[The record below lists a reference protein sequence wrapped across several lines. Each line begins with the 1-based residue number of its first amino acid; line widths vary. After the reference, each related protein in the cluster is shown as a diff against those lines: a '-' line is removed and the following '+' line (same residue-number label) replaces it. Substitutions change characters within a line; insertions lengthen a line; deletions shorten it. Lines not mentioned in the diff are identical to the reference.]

1 MKLLLITA
9 VAEFENEVKQILKK
23 AQVKTFSYREVTG
36 YRNTSE
42 DAIESNWFGT
52 EMNENESIMFY
63 AFVEKE
69 NVDLVFNLIKEFNS
83 QQETSSHV
91 HSAILNIEKSNL

>member
-9 VAEFENEVKQILKK
+9 IAEFGKEVKQILKNT
-23 AQVKTFSYREVTG
+23 QVKNYSYQEVVG
-36 YRNTSE
+36 YRNTTQ
-42 DAIESNWFGT
+42 DALNSNWFGT

-69 NVDLVFNLIKEFNS
+69 NVDLVFDAVTEFNS
-83 QQETSSHV
+83 KQESQSHI
-91 HSAILNIEKSNL
+91 HTAILNIEKSN

>member
-9 VAEFENEVKQILKK
+9 IAEFGKEVKQILKN
-23 AQVKTFSYREVTG
+23 AQVKNYSYQEVVG
-36 YRNTSE
+36 YRNATQ
-42 DAIESNWFGT
+42 DALNSNWFGT

-69 NVDLVFNLIKEFNS
+69 NVDLVFDAVTEFNS
-83 QQETSSHV
+83 KQESQSHI
-91 HSAILNIEKSNL
+91 HTTILNIEKSN

>member
-9 VAEFENEVKQILKK
+9 IAEFGKEVKQILKN
-23 AQVKTFSYREVTG
+23 AQVKNYSYQEVVG
-36 YRNTSE
+36 YRNATQ
-42 DAIESNWFGT
+42 DALNSNWFGT

-69 NVDLVFNLIKEFNS
+69 NVNLVFDAVTEFNS
-83 QQETSSHV
+83 KQESQSHI
-91 HSAILNIEKSNL
+91 HTAILNIEKSN

>member
-9 VAEFENEVKQILKK
+9 VSEFENEVKQILKK

-42 DAIESNWFGT
+42 DTIESNWFGA

-63 AFVEKE
+63 AFVPKE
-69 NVDLVFNLIKEFNS
+69 HVDLLFSLIAEFNS
-83 QQETSSHV
+83 QQETLSHI
-91 HSAILNIEKSNL
+91 HSAILNIEKSN

>member
-9 VAEFENEVKQILKK
+9 VAEFEKEVKQILKK
-23 AQVKTFSYREVTG
+23 SQVKTFSFREVTG

-42 DAIESNWFGT
+42 DAIESNWFGS

-63 AFVEKE
+63 AFVPKE
-69 NVDLVFNLIKEFNS
+69 NVDMVFSAISEFNS
-83 QQETSSHV
+83 NQETLSHI
-91 HSAILNIEKSNL
+91 HSAILNIEKTN

>member
-9 VAEFENEVKQILKK
+9 VSEFEKEVKQILKK

-42 DAIESNWFGT
+42 DAIESNWFGS

-63 AFVEKE
+63 AFVPKE
-69 NVDLVFNLIKEFNS
+69 NVDMVFSAISEFNS
-83 QQETSSHV
+83 NQETLSHI
-91 HSAILNIEKSNL
+91 HSAILNIEKTN

>member
-1 MKLLLITA
+1 MKLLIITA
-9 VAEFENEVKQILKK
+9 VAEFEKEVKQILKK
-23 AQVKTFSYREVTG
+23 AQVKTFSYREVTS
-36 YRNTSE
+36 YRDTSE

-69 NVDLVFNLIKEFNS
+69 NVDMVCSAITEFNAKP
-83 QQETSSHV
+83 ETLSHI
-91 HSAILNIEKSNL
+91 HFAILNIEKSN

>member
-23 AQVKTFSYREVTG
+23 ALVKTYSYKAVVG

-42 DAIESNWFGT
+42 DAIGSNWFGT

-63 AFVEKE
+63 AFVQKE
-69 NVDLVFNLIKEFNS
+69 NVDIVCNSVKEFNS
-83 QQETSSHV
+83 KQETLSHIHV
-91 HSAILNIEKSNL
+91 VTLNIEKSN

>member
-9 VAEFENEVKQILKK
+9 VAEFEKEVKQILKK

-42 DAIESNWFGT
+42 DAIESNWFGS

-63 AFVEKE
+63 AFVPKE
-69 NVDLVFNLIKEFNS
+69 NVDMVFSAISEFNS
-83 QQETSSHV
+83 NQETLSHI
-91 HSAILNIEKSNL
+91 HSAILNIEKTN

>member
-9 VAEFENEVKQILKK
+9 VTEFENEVKQILKK

-52 EMNENESIMFY
+52 EMNENVSILFY
-63 AFVEKE
+63 AFVPKE
-69 NVDLVFNLIKEFNS
+69 NVDLVFSLIAEFNS
-83 QQETSSHV
+83 QQETLSHI
-91 HSAILNIEKSNL
+91 HSAVLNIEKSN

>member
-9 VAEFENEVKQILKK
+9 VAEFEKEVKQILKK

-36 YRNTSE
+36 YRDTSE

-69 NVDLVFNLIKEFNS
+69 NVDLGCNAITEFNAK
-83 QQETSSHV
+83 QETLSHIHFAV
-91 HSAILNIEKSNL
+91 INIEGSN

>member
-9 VAEFENEVKQILKK
+9 VSEFENEVKQILKK
-23 AQVKTFSYREVTG
+23 AQVKTFSYQEVTG

-52 EMNENESIMFY
+52 ERNENESIMFY

-69 NVDLVFNLIKEFNS
+69 KVNSIGEAISEFNAK
-83 QQETSSHV
+83 QETLSHIHLAV
-91 HSAILNIEKSNL
+91 LNIEQSI

>member
-9 VAEFENEVKQILKK
+9 IAEFGKEVRQILKV
-23 AQVKTFSYREVTG
+23 ANVKNYSYQEVVG
-36 YRNTSE
+36 YRNASHE
-42 DAIESNWFGT
+42 AINTNWFGT

-69 NVDLVFNLIKEFNS
+69 NVDLVCDAVTEFNS
-83 QQETSSHV
+83 KQESQSHI
-91 HSAILNIEKSNL
+91 HTAILNIEKSN

>member
-9 VAEFENEVKQILKK
+9 VTEFENEVKQILKK
-23 AQVKTFSYREVTG
+23 AQVKTFSYRDVSC

-52 EMNENESIMFY
+52 EMNESESILFY
-63 AFVEKE
+63 AFIPKE
-69 NVDLVFNLIKEFNS
+69 NVDLVFDLITEFNS
-83 QQETSSHV
+83 QQETLSHI
-91 HSAILNIEKSNL
+91 HSAVINIEKSN

>member
-42 DAIESNWFGT
+42 DAIESNWFGS
-52 EMNENESIMFY
+52 ERNENESIMFY
-63 AFVEKE
+63 AFVSKEK
-69 NVDLVFNLIKEFNS
+69 VDEVCQAIRTFNS
-83 QQETSSHV
+83 KQETLSHI
-91 HSAILNIEKSNL
+91 HSAVLNIEKSN

>member
-9 VAEFENEVKQILKK
+9 VAEFEKEVKQILKK

-69 NVDLVFNLIKEFNS
+69 NVDMVCSSINEFNAK
-83 QQETSSHV
+83 QETLSHI
-91 HSAILNIEKSNL
+91 HSAVINIEKSN

>member
-9 VAEFENEVKQILKK
+9 VAEFEKEVKQILKK
-23 AQVKTFSYREVTG
+23 SQVKTFSYREVTG
-36 YRNTSE
+36 YRDTSE

-69 NVDLVFNLIKEFNS
+69 NVDMVCSAITEFNAK
-83 QQETSSHV
+83 QQTLSHI
-91 HSAILNIEKSNL
+91 HSAVINIEKSN

>member
-9 VAEFENEVKQILKK
+9 VSEFENEVKQILNK

-52 EMNENESIMFY
+52 ERNENESIMFY

-69 NVDLVFNLIKEFNS
+69 NVDAVFNAIGIFNS
-83 QQETSSHV
+83 KQETLSHI
-91 HSAILNIEKSNL
+91 HSAVLNIEKSN

>member
-9 VAEFENEVKQILKK
+9 VAEFGKEVKQILKK
-23 AQVKTFSYREVTG
+23 ANVKTYSYKEVTG
-36 YRNTSE
+36 YRNASE
-42 DAIESNWFGT
+42 DALGSNWFGT

-69 NVDLVFNLIKEFNS
+69 NVDIVCSAITEFNS
-83 QQETSSHV
+83 KQETLSHI
-91 HSAILNIEKSNL
+91 HSAVLNIEKSN

>member
-9 VAEFENEVKQILKK
+9 IAEFGKEAKQILKN
-23 AQVKTFSYREVTG
+23 AQVKNYSYQEVVG
-36 YRNTSE
+36 YRNTTQ
-42 DAIESNWFGT
+42 DALNSNWFGT

-69 NVDLVFNLIKEFNS
+69 NVDLVFDAVTEFNS
-83 QQETSSHV
+83 KQESQSHI
-91 HSAILNIEKSNL
+91 HTAILNIEKSN

>member
-42 DAIESNWFGT
+42 DAIESNWFGS

-63 AFVEKE
+63 AFVPKE
-69 NVDLVFNLIKEFNS
+69 NVDMVFSAILEFNS
-83 QQETSSHV
+83 NQETLSHI
-91 HSAILNIEKSNL
+91 HSAILNIEKTN

>member
-1 MKLLLITA
+1 MKLILITA

-42 DAIESNWFGT
+42 DAIESNWFG
-52 EMNENESIMFY
+52 S
-63 AFVEKE
+63 
-69 NVDLVFNLIKEFNS
+69 
-83 QQETSSHV
+83 
-91 HSAILNIEKSNL
+91 

>member
-9 VAEFENEVKQILKK
+9 VAEFEKEVKQILKK

-69 NVDLVFNLIKEFNS
+69 KVDMVCFAINEFNAK
-83 QQETSSHV
+83 QETLSHI
-91 HSAILNIEKSNL
+91 HSAVLNIEKSN